1 MAMKPSLA
9 LAGLTLAVCALAC
22 AQEITGGRVVV
33 PARNTSHPR
42 VVKATVYQG
51 SITVKTYSGDHVIV
65 ENGGPGEAHARDDG
79 APAGMKRIYLPKG
92 LDVEEEDNVITVHTH
107 TAGSAHLTI
116 TVPIATSLNLKSFN
130 GSIVVEG
137 VHGEI
142 DASSHNGQITLTN
155 VAGTVVANT
164 FNGAL
169 KVTMDRIDRTKPMS
183 FSTFN
188 GPIDVTFP
196 AAFRANI
203 KLKTNHPDIFSDF
216 DIKFTGGHPITEKN
230 NTADGRYRLRNDRT
244 IYGEINGGGPEVS
257 FQSFNA
263 RIVIRKK

>member
-1 MAMKPSLA
+1 MKRSLA
-9 LAGLTLAVCALAC
+9 LPGLMLIVCALAC
-22 AQEITGGRVVV
+22 AQESTGDRVVV

-42 VVKATVYQG
+42 VVNATVHEG
-51 SITVKTYSGDHVIV
+51 SITVKTYGGNEVIV
-65 ENGGPGEAHARDDG
+65 ETGRPGEARG
-79 APAGMKRIYLPKG
+79 RTGSAPAGMKRIDVPRG
-92 LDVEEEDNVITVHTH
+92 LDVEEEDNVVTIRTRPGGT
-107 TAGSAHLTI
+107 AHLVI
-116 TVPIATSLNLKSFN
+116 TVPTDTSLNLKSHN
-130 GSIVVEG
+130 GSITVEG

-155 VAGTVVANT
+155 IAGTVVANA

-169 KVTMDRIDRTKPMS
+169 KVTMDRVDAAKPMS

-196 AAFRANI
+196 ADLKANI
-203 KLKTNHPDIFSDF
+203 KLKTNHGDVLSDF
-216 DIKFTGGHPITEKN
+216 DIKITGSHPITEKN
-230 NTADGRYRLRNDRT
+230 NTPDGKFRLRTDGT

-257 FQSFNA
+257 FQSFNG

>member
-1 MAMKPSLA
+1 MKPPSILASLM
-9 LAGLTLAVCALAC
+9 LTVCALAC
-22 AQEITGGRVVV
+22 AQEITGDRVVV

-42 VVKATVYQG
+42 VVNATVHEG
-51 SITVKTYSGDHVIV
+51 SITVKTSSGNEVIV
-65 ENGGPGEAHARDDG
+65 ETGRAHGES
-79 APAGMKRIYLPKG
+79 APAGMKRIDMPRG
-92 LDVEEEDNVITVHTH
+92 LDVEEEDNVITVRTH
-107 TAGSAHLTI
+107 PGSSPHLVI
-116 TVPIATSLNLKSFN
+116 TVPTDTSLNLKSYN
-130 GSIVVEG
+130 GSIAVEG

-155 VAGTVVANT
+155 VSGTVVANA

-169 KVTMDRIDRTKPMS
+169 KVAMDRVDPAKPMS

-196 AAFRANI
+196 ADLKANI
-203 KLKTNHPDIFSDF
+203 KLKTNHEDVFSDF
-216 DIKFTGGHPITEKN
+216 DVKLTGGHPITEKN
-230 NTADGRYRLRNDRT
+230 DTPDGKFRLRTDRT

-263 RIVIRKK
+263 RITIRKK

>member
-1 MAMKPSLA
+1 MKPSSVLA
-9 LAGLTLAVCALAC
+9 SLTLTVCALAC
-22 AQEITGGRVVV
+22 AQETTGDRVVV

-42 VVKATVYQG
+42 VVNATVHEG
-51 SITVKTYSGDHVIV
+51 SITVKTSSGNEVIV
-65 ENGGPGEAHARDDG
+65 ETGRANAER
-79 APAGMKRIYLPKG
+79 APAGMKRIDMPRG
-92 LDVEEEDNVITVHTH
+92 LDVEEEDNVITVRTH
-107 TAGSAHLTI
+107 PGGSPHLVI
-116 TVPIATSLNLKSFN
+116 TVPTDTSLNLKSYN
-130 GSIVVEG
+130 GSIAVEG

-142 DASSHNGQITLTN
+142 DASSHNGQITLAS
-155 VAGTVVANT
+155 VSGTVVANA

-169 KVTMDRIDRTKPMS
+169 KVAMDRVDPAKPMS

-196 AAFRANI
+196 ADLKANL
-203 KLKTNHPDIFSDF
+203 KLKTNHGDVFSDF
-216 DIKFTGGHPITEKN
+216 DVKITGYRPITEKN
-230 NTADGRYRLRNDRT
+230 DTPDGKFRLRTDRT

>member
-1 MAMKPSLA
+1 MKPSSVLA
-9 LAGLTLAVCALAC
+9 SLMLTICALAC

-42 VVKATVYQG
+42 VVNATVHDG
-51 SITVKTYSGDHVIV
+51 SITVKTYTGNDVVV
-65 ENGGPGEAHARDDG
+65 ETGAARAES
-79 APAGMKRIYLPKG
+79 APAGMKRIDLPRG
-92 LDVEEEDNVITVHTH
+92 LDVEEEDNVITVRTH
-107 TAGSAHLTI
+107 PDGSPHLVI
-116 TVPIATSLNLKSFN
+116 TVPVDTSLNLKSYN
-130 GSIVVEG
+130 GSIAVEG

-142 DASSHNGQITLTN
+142 DASSHNGQITLSR
-155 VAGTVVANT
+155 VSGTVVANA

-169 KVTMDRIDRTKPMS
+169 KVAMDRVDPAKPMS

-196 AAFRANI
+196 ADLKANI

-216 DIKFTGGHPITEKN
+216 DIRLTGGHPITEKN
-230 NTADGRYRLRNDRT
+230 DTPDGKFRLRTDRT

-263 RIVIRKK
+263 RITIRKK

>member
-1 MAMKPSLA
+1 MKPSLA
-9 LAGLTLAVCALAC
+9 LAGLALAVCALAC
-22 AQEITGGRVVV
+22 AQETTAGRVVV

-42 VVKATVYQG
+42 VVNVSVHLG
-51 SITVKTYSGDHVIV
+51 SITVKTSSGNQVIV
-65 ENGGPGEAHARDDG
+65 ENGNPGETRARDDG

-92 LDVEEEDNVITVHTH
+92 IDVEEEDNVITVRTH
-107 TAGSAHLTI
+107 TVGGAHLTI
-116 TVPIATSLNLKSFN
+116 TVPTATSLNLKSYN

-142 DASSHNGQITLTN
+142 DASSHNGQITLAN
-155 VAGTVVANT
+155 VSGTVVANA

-169 KVTMDRIDRTKPMS
+169 KVTMDRVDPAKPMS

-196 AAFRANI
+196 PDLKANVKI
-203 KLKTNHPDIFSDF
+203 KTNHPDIFSDF

-230 NTADGRYRLRNDRT
+230 NTADGRYRLRQDRT
-244 IYGEINGGGPEVS
+244 IYGAINGGGPEVS